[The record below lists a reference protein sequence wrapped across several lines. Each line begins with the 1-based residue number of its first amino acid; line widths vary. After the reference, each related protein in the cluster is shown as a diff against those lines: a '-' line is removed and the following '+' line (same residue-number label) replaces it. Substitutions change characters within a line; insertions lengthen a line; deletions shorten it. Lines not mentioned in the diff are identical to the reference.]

1 MGILNQ
7 NTGQREGFSAQ
18 NNLEMVIGSVV
29 QDEVLEGG
37 RDVAAEGDVILAYD
51 SSGETAER
59 GVVEGVDDV
68 M

>member
-7 NTGQREGFSAQ
+7 NTEQREGFSAQ

-51 SSGETAER
+51 SSGETAEC

>member
-7 NTGQREGFSAQ
+7 NTGQREGFYAQ

-37 RDVAAEGDVILAYD
+37 RDVAAEGDVILAHD